1 MIASARAL
9 RFADAAREDRSLCR
23 LQGTTEERVGRAGHA
38 KSSPAG
44 LVQQQP
50 CVAAAGGEGL
60 LTPDV
65 LAAREDPGR
74 YVEVGGGDGEVQR
87 DLDVVVGQEL
97 VDEQVPQP
105 ELPRTSTGALLVE
118 VRYRDHVQI
127 REPRQV
133 LEVVAAD
140 DAGADDADTHSLG
153 VHRSTSTR

>member
-1 MIASARAL
+1 M
-9 RFADAAREDRSLCR
+9 
-23 LQGTTEERVGRAGHA
+23 
-38 KSSPAG
+38 
-44 LVQQQP
+44 
-50 CVAAAGGEGL
+50 
-60 LTPDV
+60 

-74 YVEVGGGDGEVQR
+74 HVEVGGGDGEVQH

-105 ELPRTSTGALLVE
+105 ELTRTSTGALLVE

-140 DAGADDADTHSLG
+140 DAGADDADTHSPG